1 MKKTIGFT
9 GVVAISA
16 FFVALGAFNSAMAQD
31 KAAHAPAIKVLL
43 ENDKVRVT
51 EATFKPGDENTAVST
66 AMPRVVRSIKG
77 GTLQRT
83 YADGKKE
90 TIVYKSG
97 DVRYLEPGPGYSAK
111 NIGHTVMVTYI
122 VQLK

>member
-9 GVVAISA
+9 GAAAVT
-16 FFVALGAFNSAMAQD
+16 ALLLAVGTFNSAMAQD
-31 KAAHAPAIKVLL
+31 KAAHAPSIKVLL

-66 AMPRVVRSIKG
+66 STPRVFRSIKG

-83 YADGKKE
+83 YADGRKE
-90 TIVYKSG
+90 TVVYKTG
-97 DVRYLEPGPGYSAK
+97 DVRYLEAGPGYSVK
-111 NIGHTVMVTYI
+111 NIGHTTIVSYI